1 VRFFFSHVARRNRLP
16 SACQWTAQALTPPFM
31 SAAFLQHF
39 LQHAGRR
46 IPVVLGLVLA
56 VAALEAA
63 GVMLLMP
70 LLELL
75 GLGQIKAAG
84 NLNAVWRQV
93 FAGAGLPASLE
104 VVLACFVSLLIAQA
118 ALRRMMDHLNARI
131 EADYTVQLRD
141 RLYRAMV
148 HARWLEFTRLRSAQV
163 TRVLTQEVDRLG
175 FAAQQMTGLAGLV
188 ALAIVHC
195 GMAALLSVPL
205 TALAMGCGLVMAACL
220 RPLNRRVQAAGQASQ
235 AHRAE
240 MSNAISEHLAGFKVA
255 KSHGRGEH
263 HLQIFTRVTHA
274 IADHFMAAHRT
285 FATSRTFFELS
296 GWVALTAFLYVAVA
310 WVKLPT
316 AQLVLMVFVFNRLLP
331 RIGAIQTSWQ
341 RLLQSQASF
350 ETVQKLQAELDAAA
364 EAESAPAGQP
374 FKLQAG
380 LRFRQVTFRYGGEA
394 AIGGNAVTGLDLT
407 IPARQMTALVGPSGA
422 GKSTVG
428 DLLLGLLSPT
438 EGAVLVDGEVLA
450 GARLNAWRQSIGYV
464 PQEPFLFHDTVR
476 ANLLWAS
483 PQATD
488 DELRNVL
495 RAAAAEE
502 FVTRL
507 PQGLDTVL
515 GDRGVRLSG
524 GERQRL
530 TLARALLRR
539 PTLLLLDEATSAL
552 DTENERLVQE
562 AIEKL
567 HGELT
572 LVVIA
577 HRLSTI
583 RKADQVIVLGAGQVV
598 ESGAPDEL
606 ARREHGAF
614 RKLMHLSTL

>member
-1 VRFFFSHVARRNRLP
+1 
-16 SACQWTAQALTPPFM
+16 M
-31 SAAFLQHF
+31 SSAFLQHF
-39 LQHAGRR
+39 LHHAGRR
-46 IPVVLGLVLA
+46 IPVVLGLVVL

-84 NLNAVWRQV
+84 NLNGVWRLV
-93 FAGAGLPASLE
+93 FAGVGLPASLE
-104 VVLACFVSLLIAQA
+104 VVLSCFVTLLIAQA
-118 ALRRMMDHLNARI
+118 ALRRVTDYLNARI

-148 HARWLEFTRLRSAQV
+148 HARWLDFTRLRGSHLTQ
-163 TRVLTQEVDRLG
+163 VLTQDVDRLG
-175 FAAQQMTGLAGLV
+175 FAAQQMTALAGLV
-188 ALAIVHC
+188 AMAIVHC
-195 GMAALLSVPL
+195 GMAALLSLPL
-205 TALAMGCGLVMAACL
+205 TLLALGCGLVMAACL
-220 RPLNRRVQAAGQASQ
+220 RPLNRRVQAAAQASQ
-235 AHRAE
+235 VHRSE
-240 MSNAISEHLAGFKVA
+240 MSSAISEHLAGFKVA

-285 FATSRTFFELS
+285 FSTSRTFFELS

-316 AQLVLMVFVFNRLLP
+316 AQLVLMVFVFTRLLP

-341 RLLQSQASF
+341 RVLQAQASF
-350 ETVQKLQAELDAAA
+350 ETVQQLQYDLDAAA
-364 EAESAPAGQP
+364 EAEPTTGAQP
-374 FKLQAG
+374 FKLQTG
-380 LRFRQVTFRYGGEA
+380 LQFRQVTFRYGGGDA
-394 AIGGNAVTGLDLT
+394 SARNAVTGLDLS

-438 EGAVLVDGEVLA
+438 EGTVLVDGEVLA
-450 GARLNAWRQSIGYV
+450 GARLNAWRQSIAYV

-483 PQATD
+483 PEATD
-488 DELRNVL
+488 DELLNVL
-495 RAAAAEE
+495 RAAAAED

-507 PQGLDTVL
+507 PQGLDTVV

-552 DTENERLVQE
+552 DPVNELLIQR
-562 AIEKL
+562 AIERL

-572 LVVIA
+572 IVIIA
-577 HRLSTI
+577 HRLTTVQN
-583 RKADQVIVLGAGQVV
+583 ADQVIVLDGGRLV
-598 ESGAPDEL
+598 ESGSPATLVAQTDGHFRRLMQAHRGIGGDEIL
-606 ARREHGAF
+606 
-614 RKLMHLSTL
+614 

>member
-1 VRFFFSHVARRNRLP
+1 
-16 SACQWTAQALTPPFM
+16 M

-118 ALRRMMDHLNARI
+118 ALRRMTDHLNARI

-148 HARWLEFTRLRSAQV
+148 HARWLEFTRLRGSHLTQ
-163 TRVLTQEVDRLG
+163 VLTQDVDRLG
-175 FAAQQMTGLAGLV
+175 FAAQQMTALAGLV
-188 ALAIVHC
+188 AMAVVHC
-195 GMAALLSVPL
+195 GMAALLSLPL
-205 TALAMGCGLVMAACL
+205 TVLALGCGLVLAACL
-220 RPLNRRVQAAGQASQ
+220 RPLNRRVQAAAQASQ
-235 AHRAE
+235 VHRSE
-240 MSNAISEHLAGFKVA
+240 MSSAISEHLAGFKVA

-296 GWVALTAFLYVAVA
+296 GWVALTVFLYVAVA

-316 AQLVLMVFVFNRLLP
+316 AQLVLMVFVFTRLLP

-350 ETVQKLQAELDAAA
+350 ETVQQLQTELDAAA
-364 EAESAPAGQP
+364 EAESTAAGQP

-380 LRFRQVTFRYGGEA
+380 LQFRQVTFRYGGEEA
-394 AIGGNAVTGLDLT
+394 TARNAVTGLDLS

-438 EGAVLVDGEVLA
+438 EGTVLVDGEVLA

-464 PQEPFLFHDTVR
+464 PQEPFLFHDTIR
-476 ANLLWAS
+476 ANLLWAR
-483 PQATD
+483 PDATD

-502 FVTRL
+502 FVARL
-507 PQGLDTVL
+507 PQGLDTVV

-552 DTENERLVQE
+552 DSENERFVQA

-572 LVVIA
+572 IVVIA
-577 HRLSTI
+577 HRLSTVQQ
-583 RKADQVIVLGAGQVV
+583 ADQVVVFEQGRIV
-598 ESGAPDEL
+598 ESGLPPEL
-606 ARREHGAF
+606 ARRENGVFRRLMQTHMLEGA
-614 RKLMHLSTL
+614 

>member
-1 VRFFFSHVARRNRLP
+1 
-16 SACQWTAQALTPPFM
+16 M
-31 SAAFLQHF
+31 
-39 LQHAGRR
+39 
-46 IPVVLGLVLA
+46 VLGLVVV

-93 FAGAGLPASLE
+93 FAGVGLPASLE
-104 VVLACFVSLLIAQA
+104 VVLSCFVTLLIAQA
-118 ALRRMMDHLNARI
+118 ALRRVTDYLNARI

-148 HARWLEFTRLRSAQV
+148 HARWLDFTRLRGAHLTQ
-163 TRVLTQEVDRLG
+163 VLTQDVDRLG
-175 FAAQQMTGLAGLV
+175 FAAQQMTALVGLV
-188 ALAIVHC
+188 AMAMVHC
-195 GMAALLSVPL
+195 GMAALLSLPL
-205 TALAMGCGLVMAACL
+205 TALALGCGLILAACL
-220 RPLNRRVQAAGQASQ
+220 RPLNRRVQTAAQASQ
-235 AHRAE
+235 VHRSE
-240 MSNAISEHLAGFKVA
+240 MSSAISEHLAGFKVA

-274 IADHFMAAHRT
+274 IADQFMAAHRT
-285 FATSRTFFELS
+285 FSTSRTFFELS

-316 AQLVLMVFVFNRLLP
+316 AQLVLMVFVFTRLLP

-341 RLLQSQASF
+341 RLLQSQVSF
-350 ETVQKLQAELDAAA
+350 ETVQKLQAELDAAV
-364 EAESAPAGQP
+364 EAEPTVAGQP
-374 FKLQAG
+374 FKLQVG
-380 LRFRQVTFRYGGEA
+380 LQFRQVTFRYGGEDA
-394 AIGGNAVTGLDLT
+394 SVRNAVTGLDLS

-438 EGAVLVDGEVLA
+438 EGTVLVDGEVLA
-450 GARLNAWRQSIGYV
+450 GAQLNAWRQSIGYV

-476 ANLLWAS
+476 GNLLWAK
-483 PQATD
+483 PDATEAELQA
-488 DELRNVL
+488 VL
-495 RAAAAEE
+495 QAAAAEE

-507 PQGLDTVL
+507 PQGLDTVV

-539 PTLLLLDEATSAL
+539 PTLLLLDEATNAL
-552 DTENERLVQE
+552 DPVNEQLIQQ
-562 AIEKL
+562 AIERL

-572 LVVIA
+572 LVIIA
-577 HRLSTI
+577 HRLSTVQN
-583 RKADQVIVLGAGQVV
+583 ADQVIVLDCGRMV
-598 ESGAPDEL
+598 ESGSPAKLVAQTGGHFRRLMQADRGITGDEIL
-606 ARREHGAF
+606 
-614 RKLMHLSTL
+614 